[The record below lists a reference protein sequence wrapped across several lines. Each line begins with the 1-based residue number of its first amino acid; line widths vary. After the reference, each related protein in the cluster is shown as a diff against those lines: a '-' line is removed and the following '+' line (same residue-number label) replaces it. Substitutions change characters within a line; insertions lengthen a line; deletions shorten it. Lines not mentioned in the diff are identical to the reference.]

1 LRWLLSKLLADENV
15 PWPLVKLLRNMSLDV
30 EWIPETEYR
39 GISDKEVVRI
49 ANNNGRIILTRD
61 SDFLKPHLRK
71 SVRYGI
77 IYIAEPVR
85 KDNLDKLARNTA
97 KALEILE
104 EKPRLVII
112 TARTIESYS
121 LIP

>member
-1 LRWLLSKLLADENV
+1 MRWSPSKLLADENV
-15 PWPLVKLLRNMSLDV
+15 PWPLVKLLRSMNLDV
-30 EWIPETEYR
+30 EWIPDTRYR

-49 ANNNGRIILTRD
+49 ANNNERIILTRD

-85 KDNLDKLARNTA
+85 KDNLDKLARNTV

-104 EKPRLVII
+104 ENPRLIMI
-112 TARTIESYS
+112 TTSSIESYP

>member
-1 LRWLLSKLLADENV
+1 LRWSPSKLLADENV

-30 EWIPETEYR
+30 EWIPDTGYR
-39 GISDKEVVRI
+39 GISDKEVVSL

-61 SDFLKPHLRK
+61 SDFLKPYLRK
-71 SVRYGI
+71 NARYGM

-104 EKPRLVII
+104 KKPSLIII
-112 TARTIESYS
+112 TTNTIESYP